1 MEAGAQHMNTRQMV
15 WKGILPD
22 TMEYCT
28 IEEGSAITVKGYI
41 TGKLKEIPLHCAY
54 TLTLDNH
61 WNVQSV
67 HITLVTNQ
75 GRLSMTCTRQGNN
88 WYDEKGVHQP
98 ALDGCT
104 DIDISLTPFT
114 NSLPINRLHLPEGA
128 SKEIT
133 VVYFNLP
140 AGEIQPATQLYT
152 RLDHHRY
159 RYENPGTGFTSV
171 IETDDEGFVVDYP
184 GIWRRV
190 YSS

>member
-1 MEAGAQHMNTRQMV
+1 MQAAPQHMNTRQIV
-15 WKGILPD
+15 WKGILPN

-28 IEEGSAITVKGYI
+28 IEESDGITVTGYI

-54 TLTLDNH
+54 ALTLDNQ

-67 HITLVTNQ
+67 HITLDTNQ
-75 GRLSMTCTRQGNN
+75 ERLSMAYAKQGNN
-88 WYDEKGVHQP
+88 WCDAQGAHLP

-140 AGEIQPATQLYT
+140 AGEVKPATQKYT
-152 RLDHHRY
+152 RLDKHRY

-171 IETDDEGFVVDYP
+171 IETDEDGFVINYP
-184 GIWRRV
+184 GIWQRV
-190 YSS
+190 YP